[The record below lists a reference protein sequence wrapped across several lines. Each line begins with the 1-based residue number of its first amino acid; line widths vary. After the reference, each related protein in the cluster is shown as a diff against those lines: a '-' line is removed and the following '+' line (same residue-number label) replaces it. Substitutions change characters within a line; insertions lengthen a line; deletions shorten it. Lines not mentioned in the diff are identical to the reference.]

1 MQRRPFIAL
10 MGLTLLT
17 VETAWGQTQGGRKVS
32 KLEGPLTVNPDDIP
46 LPEGFSEATRARME
60 QRRWEILLAQRMQT
74 LPFSEVER
82 GADLTVY
89 SRSVNQ
95 FTDVAF
101 AGKTEWLGTQQGIKR
116 VDHGRGELQ
125 LYTQEDGLPGNR
137 VLSIVGEASEAFALI
152 GCADG
157 AVALCHL
164 APGQERWKVL
174 FKRTKPPYSYERSG
188 ELRGE
193 DRLVMNAEYVV
204 FVCGARETR
213 GEAAA
218 PYYVYHRRRR
228 KVTPALWDLSIR
240 ADHAFLGVT
249 CAFLAKDK
257 LWLGTSIGLLM
268 VPLEPPKGPVVWQR
282 FLPERLILDGVALT
296 PERLALQTASRGI
309 DVGQELAALL
319 AFDIAT
325 VTPASLPALPPR
337 VGRVDLCD
345 KPHTAGHAC
354 GTTSG
359 NAAGGVAYLSR
370 QKGSPRSHCGGTPDA
385 K

>member
-1 MQRRPFIAL
+1 MQRRQFLAGI
-10 MGLTLLT
+10 GLAVL
-17 VETAWGQTQGGRKVS
+17 VGEQGWAEEAQRRKVS

-60 QRRWEILLAQRMQT
+60 QRRWEILMAQRMQT

-82 GADLTVY
+82 GAELAVY

-95 FTDVAF
+95 FTDVVF
-101 AGKTEWLGTQQGIKR
+101 AGKTEWLGTNQGIKR

-125 LYTQEDGLPGNR
+125 LYTQEDGLPGNQ
-137 VLSIVGEASEAFALI
+137 VLSVVGEAHEAFALVW
-152 GCADG
+152 CLDG
-157 AVALCHL
+157 SVALCHL

-174 FKRTKPPYSYERSG
+174 FKRTQARPSYERSG
-188 ELRGE
+188 ELRGR

-228 KVTPALWDLSIR
+228 KLTPAFWDLSIR

-249 CAFLAKDK
+249 CAFLAKGK
-257 LWLGTSIGLLM
+257 LWLGTSIGLM
-268 VPLEPPKGPVVWQR
+268 VVPLEPPQGPVVWQR

-296 PERLALQTASRGI
+296 PERLALQTASRGG
-309 DVGQELAALL
+309 DVGQELGTLL
-319 AFDIAT
+319 AFTIT
-325 VTPASLPALPPR
+325 TMTTTPLPALPPQ
-337 VGRVDLCD
+337 VGRVDLCAT
-345 KPHTAGHAC
+345 KRC
-354 GTTSG
+354 STSSP
-359 NAAGGVAYLSR
+359 AVGGG
-370 QKGSPRSHCGGTPDA
+370 GSCLRR
-385 K
+385 